1 MRIRSIPFPLRF
13 PLLPRLILDRVQRGR
28 CLIGGKIQNKKQ
40 NKKTKRKEKRR
51 MLGGGTGSVLCSLV
65 ELLGTWGLGD
75 DQLYWLYYVLSIPGM
90 EALLVAKTGCLM
102 RTLPTLDCG
111 LGVVTL

>member
-1 MRIRSIPFPLRF
+1 MSDWRE
-13 PLLPRLILDRVQRGR
+13 
-28 CLIGGKIQNKKQ
+28 K
-40 NKKTKRKEKRR
+40 KKTKNKKKQKQKEKKKEFG

-75 DQLYWLYYVLSIPGM
+75 DRLYWLYYVLSIPGM